1 MRLFIAINLSDAM
14 KDALTAVQDDMYG
27 RGVRGNYTPR
37 ENMHLTLAFIGEYPD
52 KDRVLDAL
60 SSVSFSAFSL
70 SLSGMGCF
78 RDLWWAGMDESAP
91 LAAVARR
98 IRRALAENGIPFDR
112 KRFSPHITLIRK
124 AAGTMP
130 GIRLETGSMPVE
142 RISLMRSDRGKHGM
156 VYTEVGAVTN
166 SSPASV
172 TGTEAGLNYP
182 EEQQEQ
188 LCFPPAR

>member
-27 RGVRGNYTPR
+27 RGVRGNFTPR

-78 RDLWWAGMDESAP
+78 RDLWWASMDESAP

-130 GIRLETGSMPVE
+130 GIRPETVSMPVE

-156 VYTEVGAVTN
+156 VYTEVGAVTK
-166 SSPASV
+166 
-172 TGTEAGLNYP
+172 T
-182 EEQQEQ
+182 
-188 LCFPPAR
+188 